1 MHKAAEEAADKI
13 LKGAGQTMELEDQ
26 SISTA
31 PMMRSREELIQ
42 ELRNNPRLIWRWVK

>member
-1 MHKAAEEAADKI
+1 
-13 LKGAGQTMELEDQ
+13 MELEDQ

-42 ELRNNPRLIWRWVK
+42 ELKKQPTPDLETEVAYVMIFLNPL